1 LYTCI
6 LIITVNGI
14 DACLGV
20 GLALQA
26 SCYLFKGPFTH
37 TLRVAVLCCAI
48 HQGHQKQVRVPLPTT
63 ADNVTLLAFAA
74 ERRAA
79 ERRAAAGR
87 PAADAVDRHLLLA
100 GPTAANPPQRR
111 AAAE

>member
-1 LYTCI
+1 LLCS
-6 LIITVNGI
+6 
-14 DACLGV
+14 A
-20 GLALQA
+20 AR
-26 SCYLFKGPFTH
+26 
-37 TLRVAVLCCAI
+37 RVAALSIKATKNKSV
-48 HQGHQKQVRVPLPTT
+48 QLPTS

>member
-1 LYTCI
+1 
-6 LIITVNGI
+6 
-14 DACLGV
+14 
-20 GLALQA
+20 
-26 SCYLFKGPFTH
+26 
-37 TLRVAVLCCAI
+37 
-48 HQGHQKQVRVPLPTT
+48 
-63 ADNVTLLAFAA
+63 VTLLAFAA
-74 ERRAA
+74 ECRAD

>member
-1 LYTCI
+1 LLCS
-6 LIITVNGI
+6 
-14 DACLGV
+14 A
-20 GLALQA
+20 AR
-26 SCYLFKGPFTH
+26 
-37 TLRVAVLCCAI
+37 RVAALSIKAI
-48 HQGHQKQVRVPLPTT
+48 KNKSVQLPTT
-63 ADNVTLLAFAA
+63 ADNVTLLAF
-74 ERRAA
+74 AA